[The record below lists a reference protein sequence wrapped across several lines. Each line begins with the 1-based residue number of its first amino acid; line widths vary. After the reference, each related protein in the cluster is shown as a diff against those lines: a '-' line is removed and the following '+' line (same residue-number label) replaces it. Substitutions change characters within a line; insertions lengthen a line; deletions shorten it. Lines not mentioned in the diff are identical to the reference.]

1 MIRQH
6 HRITTTV
13 ALSAIAAAL
22 LVAGC
27 GGSSSSGKAA
37 GANIERAAY
46 VSSSGAGYQ
55 IAMKV
60 TGTAAGHT
68 INVTGTGA
76 FNQAAHAGRLT
87 MNVSLPALGSENL
100 RIDTVILG
108 TDIYL
113 KLPASL
119 AGKVPGGK
127 PWLELN
133 LSEVSKSV
141 GIQGLSS
148 LSDNPGESPAH
159 LVALLRSASTGNVQN
174 LGRQTIDGRSTTGSR
189 ATIDLSK
196 VVDTLP
202 ISARPSA
209 SSAIA
214 SLEKLTGLR
223 YLPITAWVDSS
234 GHVRR
239 IVLSETGRVE
249 GQPFSENVQ
258 LDFVKYGLEPA
269 PAVPPAND
277 VTSIMSLLG
286 AH

>member
-13 ALSAIAAAL
+13 ALSAIAVAL
-22 LVAGC
+22 LIAGC
-27 GGSSSSGKAA
+27 GGSSSGKAA
-37 GANIERAAY
+37 GATIERAAY
-46 VSSSGAGYQ
+46 VASSGAGYQ
-55 IAMKV
+55 MAMKV

-76 FNQAAHAGRLT
+76 FDQAAHAGRLT
-87 MNVSLPALGSENL
+87 MNLRMPALGGENL

-108 TDIYL
+108 TDVYL

-141 GIQGLSS
+141 GIRGLSS

-159 LVALLRSASTGNVQN
+159 LVALLRSASTGDVQN

-189 ATIDLSK
+189 ATIDPSK
-196 VVDTLP
+196 IVDTLP
-202 ISARPSA
+202 ASARPSA
-209 SSAIA
+209 SSGIA

-239 IVLSETGRVE
+239 IVLYETGRVD

-258 LDFVKYGLEPA
+258 LDFVKYGPEPL
-269 PAVPPAND
+269 PAAPPAGE

>member
-27 GGSSSSGKAA
+27 GGSSSSGRAA

-87 MNVSLPALGSENL
+87 MNMSLPALGSENL

-159 LVALLRSASTGNVQN
+159 LVALLHSAATGNVQN
-174 LGRQTIDGRSTTGSR
+174 LGPQTIDGRSATGSR

-202 ISARPSA
+202 VPGRPSA

-214 SLEKLTGLR
+214 SIEKLTGLR

-234 GHVRR
+234 GRVRR
-239 IVLSETGRVE
+239 IVLSETGRVD

-258 LDFVKYGLEPA
+258 LDFVKYGLEPV
-269 PAVPPAND
+269 PAVAPAND
-277 VTSIMSLLG
+277 VTSIMSLFG

>member
-13 ALSAIAAAL
+13 ALSAIAVAL
-22 LVAGC
+22 LIAGC
-27 GGSSSSGKAA
+27 GGSSPGKAA
-37 GANIERAAY
+37 GATIERAAY

-55 IAMKV
+55 MAMKV

-76 FNQAAHAGRLT
+76 FDQAAHAGRLT
-87 MNVSLPALGSENL
+87 MNLRLPALGGENL

-108 TDIYL
+108 TDVYL

-141 GIQGLSS
+141 GIRGLSS

-189 ATIDLSK
+189 ATVDLSK

-202 ISARPSA
+202 ASARPSA

-239 IVLSETGRVE
+239 IVLYETGRVD
-249 GQPFSENVQ
+249 GRPFSENVQ
-258 LDFVKYGLEPA
+258 LDFVKYGPEPL
-269 PAVPPAND
+269 PAVPPAGE